1 MTRNPLE
8 EDHERDH
15 RIRERAYHLWE
26 AEGRPH
32 GREADY
38 WERAREL
45 DAMESAGET
54 GQLQNPIAAGADPML
69 EGPVEEA
76 FLQDNL
82 GEFPDRFAD
91 QGESQPV
98 PRGHAPGHKAKSEP
112 VAATVPQ
119 ADRKP
124 QNSGAAPSAPKPG
137 AVKPAP
143 AKASGAPAAKKG
155 KPK

>member
-1 MTRNPLE
+1 MAGNPLE

-69 EGPVEEA
+69 EDPVEEA

-91 QGESQPV
+91 QGESHPV
-98 PRGHAPGHKAKSEP
+98 PKGRPPSHKAKSEP
-112 VAATVPQ
+112 VAAPVPKSTKKAQ
-119 ADRKP
+119 PVAAKP
-124 QNSGAAPSAPKPG
+124 PGKPP
-137 AVKPAP
+137 VVPAP
-143 AKASGAPAAKKG
+143 KKG
-155 KPK
+155 KPR